1 MEGNKIKFI
10 LINFIYIIVTIFV
23 LISCKDGSSGSSS
36 NSSEKNNDSSSGP
49 VYDNNPLSTLNEGL
63 ALEIVTY
70 LFDAFF
76 FLRSV
81 LNSSFLERAIILL
94 LINLTRNC

>member
-36 NSSEKNNDSSSGP
+36 NSSEKNGDSSSGP

-70 LFDAFF
+70 LFDA
-76 FLRSV
+76 LE
-81 LNSSFLERAIILL
+81 SSD
-94 LINLTRNC
+94 LIEPQETQKESISQVDKLIK

>member
-36 NSSEKNNDSSSGP
+36 NSSEKNGDSSSGP

-70 LFDAFF
+70 LFDA
-76 FLRSV
+76 LE
-81 LNSSFLERAIILL
+81 SSASYRT
-94 LINLTRNC
+94 TRNSKRINITRDKLIK